1 MGTSLAF
8 GPLIEDGLD
17 ASPLISIRDSVLQ
30 DVTLV
35 INIHEDIKTHL
46 SDGSE
51 EEVAAAIRK
60 HAEFQQVFHR
70 FKENINQARKWMDL
84 TSTERWLHRL
94 LEATEEDSRERKRL
108 VELAK
113 QALLNRHRRIKI
125 DELEEELSN

>member
-1 MGTSLAF
+1 MKAVEETAKQVSGLLSRGEVSLAMPDIARLRSLDPQAWHQMV
-8 GPLIEDGLD
+8 GNPD

-84 TSTERWLHRL
+84 TSTERCTVVCVR
-94 LEATEEDSRERKRL
+94 SL
-108 VELAK
+108 V
-113 QALLNRHRRIKI
+113 
-125 DELEEELSN
+125 